1 MLNMQVVSSHTN
13 LILIS
18 FKTEGTEAQKNK
30 YVRCS
35 WSLIVDDRRDGI
47 CTGAHVI
54 PALHLFTKLGWL
66 GKTVVCFVFVTHS
79 KFYDSGTEVIL

>member
-1 MLNMQVVSSHTN
+1 MQVVSSHTN

-35 WSLIVDDRRDGI
+35 WSLIVGDRRDGI
-47 CTGAHVI
+47 CTGAYVI